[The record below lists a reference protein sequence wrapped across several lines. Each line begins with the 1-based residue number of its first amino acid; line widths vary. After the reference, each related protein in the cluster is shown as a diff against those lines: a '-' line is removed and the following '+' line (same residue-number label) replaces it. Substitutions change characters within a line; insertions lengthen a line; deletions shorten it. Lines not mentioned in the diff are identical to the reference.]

1 MSRRWTIQRVDN
13 LKQYEIRTS
22 RFLYISKYTEVIP
35 LVIFIIQGLLLSF
48 SGLTTY
54 EVGLY

>member
-1 MSRRWTIQRVDN
+1 MSRKWTIQRVDN
-13 LKQYEIRTS
+13 LKQHEIRTS
-22 RFLYISKYTEVIP
+22 RFLYISKNTEVIP

-48 SGLTTY
+48 SGLTAY

>member
-13 LKQYEIRTS
+13 LKQHEIRTS